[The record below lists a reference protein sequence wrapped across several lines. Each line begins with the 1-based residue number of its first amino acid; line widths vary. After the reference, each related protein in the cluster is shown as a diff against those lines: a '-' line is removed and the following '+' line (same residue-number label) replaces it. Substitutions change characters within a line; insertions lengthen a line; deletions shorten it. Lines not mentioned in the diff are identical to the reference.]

1 MSEAGNG
8 PSEYY
13 DLIVVGGGIN
23 GVAVAQAASAKGHSV
38 LLLEKSSLAAGTSR
52 ASSKLIHGGLRYLE
66 SYEFSLVYEA
76 LRERAMMLRNAP
88 DLVALKKFH
97 IPVYR
102 HTRRAPWLI
111 FAGLSLY
118 ALCDRL
124 RPSSRFRVVPKSE
137 WHELDGIETKDLR
150 AVFQYQD
157 AQTDDVELTRAVMN
171 SAVELGATLMEK
183 TRLLSAHWHNDH
195 FSVLVEKEGA
205 RINFQCAA
213 IVNAGGPW
221 VNRINECI
229 EPAPR
234 ILGIDLI
241 QGTHVVLEG
250 QMSERF
256 YYVESPRDGRA
267 VFVMP
272 WYENTLIGTT
282 EARFSGNPDD
292 IKALDSSVRYL
303 LGVFRHYFPN
313 FNDGANAKII
323 SRMAG
328 ARVLPEAK
336 TSAFKRS
343 RETILYWQPD
353 FTANGP
359 AVCSIYGGK
368 LTAWRAT
375 AEKVLKTIQAT
386 LPAPTSDID
395 TKTLP
400 LRRTEQDQK
409 S

>member
-1 MSEAGNG
+1 MPNNPAG
-8 PSEYY
+8 STAYF
-13 DLIVVGGGIN
+13 DLVIVGGGIN
-23 GVAVAQAASAKGHSV
+23 GVAVAQAAAAKGHSV
-38 LLLEKSSLAAGTSR
+38 LLLEKSELAAGTSR
-52 ASSKLIHGGLRYLE
+52 DSSKLIHGGLRYLE

-88 DLVALKKFH
+88 DLVALKKFY

-137 WHELDGIETKDLR
+137 WKDLDGIETKDLR

-157 AQTDDVELTRAVMN
+157 AQTDDVELTRAVMR
-171 SAVELGATLMEK
+171 SAVDLGATLKEQ
-183 TRLLSAHWHNDH
+183 TRLLSAHWHDDH
-195 FSVLVEKEGA
+195 FSVLVEKEGT
-205 RINFQCAA
+205 RENYRCGT

-221 VNRINECI
+221 VNRVNECI

-234 ILGIDLI
+234 TLGIDLI
-241 QGTHVVLEG
+241 QGTHVELEG

-272 WYENTLIGTT
+272 SYGNTLNGTT

-303 LGVFRHYFPN
+303 LGVFRHYFPD
-313 FNDGANAKII
+313 FNGGKNARIVN
-323 SRMAG
+323 RMAG
-328 ARVLPEAK
+328 ARVLPEAQ

-343 RETILYWQPD
+343 RETILYWQPE
-353 FTANGP
+353 FTPDGP
-359 AVCSIYGGK
+359 ALCTIYGGK

-375 AEKVLKTIQAT
+375 AEKVLRTIQTT
-386 LPAPTSDID
+386 LPLPSADID
-395 TKTLP
+395 TKK
-400 LRRTEQDQK
+400 LRLQRVRQDEIQ
-409 S
+409 

>member
-1 MSEAGNG
+1 MSEAGTG

-23 GVAVAQAASAKGHSV
+23 GVAVAQAAAAKGHSV
-38 LLLEKSSLAAGTSR
+38 LLLEKSALAAGTSN

-88 DLVALKKFH
+88 DLVKLKKFY

-102 HTRRAPWLI
+102 HTRRAPWLV

-183 TRLLSAHWHNDH
+183 TRLLSAHWHSDH
-195 FSVLVEKEGA
+195 FSVLVENEGA
-205 RINFQCAA
+205 RINFRCAT

-234 ILGIDLI
+234 TLGIDLI

-250 QMSERF
+250 QLSERF

-313 FNDGANAKII
+313 FNGGANARII

-353 FTANGP
+353 FTPNGP
-359 AVCSIYGGK
+359 ALCSIYGGK

-375 AEKVLKTIQAT
+375 AEKVMKTIQAT
-386 LPAPTSDID
+386 LPQPTANID

-400 LRRTEQDQK
+400 LRRTTQE
-409 S
+409 